1 MIAPAHRLI
10 SPIGA
15 ICLSIAVLVFVQCQ
29 CPDPFA
35 DMLIDREPILL
46 TEQAAML
53 TEMAAYDLTKEAL
66 QDEVERTNATLTAI
80 AVAPAP
86 PTDTASAAAQ
96 NELPPALASQEIPL
110 IPGSSAPVITRV
122 DFLKAMP
129 ADGNTYYGWVSFT
142 DADGDV
148 NRIKIES
155 VRSTSP
161 TTGSEYEPHLQ
172 GSPTAGRAR
181 IGFYCTVKSQHTMR
195 ATLFDAAGNSSNS
208 MEYSFECY

>member
-1 MIAPAHRLI
+1 
-10 SPIGA
+10 
-15 ICLSIAVLVFVQCQ
+15 
-29 CPDPFA
+29 
-35 DMLIDREPILL
+35 
-46 TEQAAML
+46 
-53 TEMAAYDLTKEAL
+53 
-66 QDEVERTNATLTAI
+66 
-80 AVAPAP
+80 
-86 PTDTASAAAQ
+86 
-96 NELPPALASQEIPL
+96 
-110 IPGSSAPVITRV
+110 
-122 DFLKAMP
+122 MP

-172 GSPTAGRAR
+172 AR
-181 IGFYCTVKSQHTMR
+181 PPRPGPHRFYCTVKSQHTMR